1 MKKRQILI
9 TTSATLTPTSTAPT
23 TRPVS
28 DERQITRVAQSVS
41 PAVNKLNNPENP
53 NNSAS
58 ATVASIV
65 SSIANNSTGSG
76 NSTTSAA
83 SAGVALDLKPRSAT
97 DLVVQAAQQAGMR
110 TPVVTAASVMAAS
123 LSMAGV
129 GPPNGD
135 QPPPGMNPLEYVKN
149 KIMAEMK
156 KQGPELVNSSNPAL
170 LASVTGAITAGQKRA
185 SPEAASGA
193 GTGNASEDVT
203 SKKIAKVVDGVGP
216 SNAGGGPAHGG
227 TTPDSPGS
235 PGAMVIDERPE
246 DGPSSSKSESKDSAG
261 PGNSND
267 SAGGKVATNPLTSK
281 SNSSSAT
288 GSGSTASAP
297 ANTAS
302 NSSKYEPLSDDE

>member
-41 PAVNKLNNPENP
+41 PAVNKLNNPENS

-76 NSTTSAA
+76 NSTTTAA

-110 TPVVTAASVMAAS
+110 PPVVTAASVMAAS

-203 SKKIAKVVDGVGP
+203 SKKIAKVKRQF
-216 SNAGGGPAHGG
+216 HYF
-227 TTPDSPGS
+227 
-235 PGAMVIDERPE
+235 
-246 DGPSSSKSESKDSAG
+246 SA
-261 PGNSND
+261 
-267 SAGGKVATNPLTSK
+267 K
-281 SNSSSAT
+281 
-288 GSGSTASAP
+288 
-297 ANTAS
+297 
-302 NSSKYEPLSDDE
+302 

>member
-1 MKKRQILI
+1 M
-9 TTSATLTPTSTAPT
+9 
-23 TRPVS
+23 
-28 DERQITRVAQSVS
+28 S
-41 PAVNKLNNPENP
+41 PAVNKLNNPENS

-58 ATVASIV
+58 ATAASIV

-76 NSTTSAA
+76 NSTTTAA

-110 TPVVTAASVMAAS
+110 PPVVTAASVMAAS

-203 SKKIAKVVDGVGP
+203 SKKIAKVVDGP
-216 SNAGGGPAHGG
+216 SSNAGGGPA
-227 TTPDSPGS
+227 PDSPGS

-246 DGPSSSKSESKDSAG
+246 DGPTSSKSESKDPAG

-267 SAGGKVATNPLTSK
+267 SAGGKVAANPLTSK

-288 GSGSTASAP
+288 GSGNTASAP

>member
-1 MKKRQILI
+1 
-9 TTSATLTPTSTAPT
+9 
-23 TRPVS
+23 
-28 DERQITRVAQSVS
+28 
-41 PAVNKLNNPENP
+41 
-53 NNSAS
+53 
-58 ATVASIV
+58 
-65 SSIANNSTGSG
+65 
-76 NSTTSAA
+76 
-83 SAGVALDLKPRSAT
+83 
-97 DLVVQAAQQAGMR
+97 
-110 TPVVTAASVMAAS
+110 MAAS

-203 SKKIAKVVDGVGP
+203 SKKIAKVVDGP
-216 SNAGGGPAHGG
+216 SSNAGGGPA
-227 TTPDSPGS
+227 PDSPGS

-246 DGPSSSKSESKDSAG
+246 DGPTSSKSESKDPAG

-267 SAGGKVATNPLTSK
+267 SAGGKVAANPLTSK

>member
-41 PAVNKLNNPENP
+41 PAVNKLNNPENS

-76 NSTTSAA
+76 NSTTTAA

-110 TPVVTAASVMAAS
+110 PPVVTAASVMAAS

-203 SKKIAKVVDGVGP
+203 SKKIAKVVDGP
-216 SNAGGGPAHGG
+216 SSNAGGGPAHGG

-246 DGPSSSKSESKDSAG
+246 DGPTSSKSESKDSTG

-267 SAGGKVATNPLTSK
+267 SAGGKATANPLTSK